1 MKSVAQ
7 FSKRFGLSQER
18 IRTFC
23 REGRIPGAQLVGKQW
38 IIPDDAVLPVRKN
51 GRPGKPL
58 ELLPGNARDLKTT
71 KQKQFL
77 ASCASAEENIALASP
92 FRNAVIKVPSSW

>member
-1 MKSVAQ
+1 MKTVAQ

-23 REGRIPGAQLVGKQW
+23 REGRIPGVQLVGKQW
-38 IIPDDAVLPVRKN
+38 VIPDDAVLPVRKN

-58 ELLPGNARDLKTT
+58 ELLPSNTREIKTA

-77 ASCASAEENIALASP
+77 ASCSSAEENIDLASP

>member
-38 IIPDDAVLPVRKN
+38 IIPDDAALPVRKN
-51 GRPGKPL
+51 GRPGKPIPT
-58 ELLPGNARDLKTT
+58 LPANARELKTT
-71 KQKQFL
+71 AQKQFL
-77 ASCASAEENIALASP
+77 ASCSSADENIERASP
-92 FRNAVIKVPSSW
+92 FRNAIIKVPSSW

>member
-7 FSKRFGLSQER
+7 FSKRYGLSQER

-23 REGRIPGAQLVGKQW
+23 REGRVPGAQLVGKQW
-38 IIPDDAVLPVRKN
+38 VIPDDAALPVRKN
-51 GRPGKPL
+51 GRPGKPIP
-58 ELLPGNARDLKTT
+58 LLPSNTRELKTA

-77 ASCASAEENIALASP
+77 ESCNSAEENIALASP
-92 FRNAVIKVPSSW
+92 FRNATIKVPSSW

>member
-1 MKSVAQ
+1 MKTVAQ

-38 IIPDDAVLPVRKN
+38 IIPDDAALPVRKN
-51 GRPGKPL
+51 GRPGKPI
-58 ELLPGNARDLKTT
+58 ELLPPDARELKTEQ
-71 KQKQFL
+71 QKRFL
-77 ASCASAEENIALASP
+77 ASCSSAEESINLASP

>member
-7 FSKRFGLSQER
+7 FSKRFDLSQER

-38 IIPDDAVLPVRKN
+38 IIPDDAGLPVRKN
-51 GRPGKPL
+51 GRPGKPI
-58 ELLPGNARDLKTT
+58 EILPANARELKTT
-71 KQKQFL
+71 AQKQFL
-77 ASCASAEENIALASP
+77 ASCSSADENIERASP
-92 FRNAVIKVPSSW
+92 FRNAIIKVPSSW

>member
-38 IIPDDAVLPVRKN
+38 IIPDDAALPVRKN
-51 GRPGKPL
+51 GRPGKPI
-58 ELLPGNARDLKTT
+58 ELLPANARELKTEQ
-71 KQKQFL
+71 QKQFL
-77 ASCASAEENIALASP
+77 ASCSSAEENITLASP

>member
-1 MKSVAQ
+1 MRTVAQ

-38 IIPDDAVLPVRKN
+38 IIPDDVVLPVRKN

-58 ELLPGNARDLKTT
+58 EMCT
-71 KQKQFL
+71 L
-77 ASCASAEENIALASP
+77 AEN
-92 FRNAVIKVPSSW
+92 